1 MSVVGFEIIGIDRR
15 TLGRVRMVKGVRG
28 LGSFTIERILRLM
41 KSAAVSFASLLTSIS
56 SNVARNC
63 NPPLGNAATVSR

>member
-1 MSVVGFEIIGIDRR
+1 MSDRIAA
-15 TLGRVRMVKGVRG
+15 V

-41 KSAAVSFASLLTSIS
+41 KSAAVSFASLLTSMS

-63 NPPLGNAATVSR
+63 NPPRCHAAS